1 MATYTTPGVYY
12 ERIDATAPAITAIRT
27 DVTGFVGIAV
37 SGPLDTAVPVQSWK
51 QFQAYFGGFT
61 GSGFLAYA
69 VRSFYENGGKRC
81 WVVRVASNDPAGGAL
96 AAELELASST
106 AGRTVWNISASSPG
120 TWGNTLTVSMRE
132 THLAQT
138 TGWLEENHP
147 ERMVV
152 AGTTGFTRGTLVRLS
167 QPGKAPVL
175 RVVAAINTTQGFAS
189 LTPGATKFL
198 VWVPEQPELR
208 LPYDSTPL
216 DFAPDKSIQVES
228 IEYTVI
234 VEQAGIPV
242 ALYQG
247 LSLIPEN
254 ANYGPT
260 LLAPLQIPADITSR
274 QVLPPLPASIVVE
287 ELRPEFAADSAATF
301 RPLEMIKIG
310 STQFQREKLSIALEQ
325 FFKDVGRY
333 PTQMEGLQALVTNPG
348 GLLSWH
354 GSYLPH
360 PGMLLDPWGNPY
372 QYRFPGNNGPYD
384 VFTLSGDGV
393 GDETPLSGG
402 QDGLRLLTAYD
413 FVGEPVDPLD
423 SDLMKKSKTRGLR
436 VLEAVD
442 EVSILAVPD
451 INIQPVAIPP
461 VEPLPPCKPDICLPS
476 AVEPLAPTPPPL
488 DIEMPPTFSDA
499 DIYRVQAV
507 MIEQCEQIRSRVA
520 LIDPPV
526 SAVRDERLGI
536 SAVQSWRSQFDS
548 KYAAFYFPWLQVVDP
563 LRPFGALTR
572 DIPPSGH
579 VAGQYASTDI
589 NIGVHKAPA
598 NAPLAWVQDVTIS
611 VNNAQHGV
619 LNPLGINAIRTLT
632 GRGIRIF
639 GARTVSSDP
648 DWRYINIRRL
658 MIMIE
663 KAIYLS
669 SQWAVFEP
677 NNEITQA
684 KLRLSITSFLLAL
697 WQRGALAGSTADAA
711 FFVRCDQTINTVPQR
726 ANGELVALVG
736 VAPVNP
742 FEFVVVRVGRTANEF
757 EITEQSS
764 GTGVQ

>member
-12 ERIDATAPAITAIRT
+12 ERIDATAPAITALRT
-27 DVTGFVGIAV
+27 DVAGFVGIAV

-69 VRSFYENGGKRC
+69 VRSFFENGGKRC
-81 WVVRVASNDPAGGAL
+81 WVVRIASNDPAGGAL
-96 AAELELASST
+96 AAAVALASTT
-106 AGRTVWNISASSPG
+106 AGRSVWNISASSPG
-120 TWGNTLTVSMRE
+120 TWGNALTISMRE
-132 THLAQT
+132 THQAQT
-138 TGWLEENHP
+138 TGWLEKNHP
-147 ERMVV
+147 ERIIV
-152 AGTTGFTRGTLVRLS
+152 ASTTGFARATLVRLS
-167 QPGKAPVL
+167 QPGKTSVL
-175 RVVAAINTTQGFAS
+175 RVVAAIDTTQGFAS
-189 LTPGATKFL
+189 LIPDAAKYL
-198 VWVPEQPELR
+198 IWVPERPELR
-208 LPYDSTPL
+208 LPYDTTPL
-216 DFAPDKSIQVES
+216 DFDPDKSIQVES
-228 IEYTVI
+228 LEYTVI
-234 VEQAGIPV
+234 VEQAGIPL
-242 ALYQG
+242 ALYLG
-247 LSLIPEN
+247 LSLIPESN
-254 ANYGPT
+254 NYGPAV
-260 LLAPLQIPADITSR
+260 LGPLEIPADLTSR
-274 QVLPPLPASIVVE
+274 QVLPPLPAPIVIE
-287 ELRPEFAADSAATF
+287 ELRQEFTADSTAAF
-301 RPLEMIKIG
+301 RPLEQI
-310 STQFQREKLSIALEQ
+310 
-325 FFKDVGRY
+325 V
-333 PTQMEGLQALVTNPG
+333 
-348 GLLSWH
+348 
-354 GSYLPH
+354 LPADNSF
-360 PGMLLDPWGNPY
+360 L
-372 QYRFPGNNGPYD
+372 
-384 VFTLSGDGV
+384 T
-393 GDETPLSGG
+393 GG

-423 SDLMKKSKTRGLR
+423 SDLVKKSKTRGVR
-436 VLEAVD
+436 ALEAID

-451 INIQPVAIPP
+451 INIQPIAVPP
-461 VEPLPPCKPDICLPS
+461 VEPLPPCIPDICLPTVVQPS
-476 AVEPLAPTPPPL
+476 APPPPPL
-488 DIEMPPTFSDA
+488 DIELPPTFSDA

-507 MIEQCEQIRSRVA
+507 MVEQCEQTRSRVA

-536 SAVQSWRSQFDS
+536 SAVQTWRSQFDS
-548 KYAAFYFPWLQVVDP
+548 KYAALYFPWLRVVDP
-563 LRPFGALTR
+563 LRIIGALTR

-579 VAGQYASTDI
+579 VAGQYANTDI
-589 NIGVHKAPA
+589 HIGVHKAPA

-619 LNPLGINAIRTLT
+619 LNPLGINAIRTLP

-677 NNEITQA
+677 NDQITQA

-697 WQRGALAGSTADAA
+697 WQKGALAGSTADAA
-711 FFVRCDQTINTVPQR
+711 FFVRCDQTINPAPQR
-726 ANGELVALVG
+726 ANGELVALIG

-757 EITEQSS
+757 EITEQTS